1 MELKIPKALLDD
13 IAFFRRLI
21 EECRKDIED
30 HSGVNPRGN
39 EYFPATLLELV
50 TKYQQQQY
58 TEIVH
63 TILNNMLKALN
74 AQSTSTLVILCH
86 RSVKSAMKK
95 ACKEDKKQ
103 KEIFWQFITKHK
115 FYYNERQANLNM
127 IATKVQFDVF

>member
-1 MELKIPKALLDD
+1 MYKDTAEKYGMEPETLETLLNDKTFY
-13 IAFFRRLI
+13 ARLI
-21 EECRKDIED
+21 EECRKDREH
-30 HSGVNPRGN
+30 HSGGN

-50 TKYQQQQY
+50 RKYQQQQY

-95 ACKEDKKQ
+95 ACKEDKIQ
-103 KEIFWQFITKHK
+103 KEIFGQFITKHK
-115 FYYNERQANLNM
+115 FYYNER
-127 IATKVQFDVF
+127 